1 MLRILKLE
9 ILRIYFQIR
18 ATDKNNESLFTEA
31 ELEIHLTDE
40 NDNIPKFEE
49 DVYKLN
55 VTEDL
60 SSLEE
65 DENGHYLGKHIQ
77 IFFSLTYFQRKIHF
91 MKEKVCKNL
100 MTQAS
105 QFFA

>member
-1 MLRILKLE
+1 M
-9 ILRIYFQIR
+9 
-18 ATDKNNESLFTEA
+18 FTEA

-60 SSLEE
+60 SGLVE
-65 DENGHYLGKHIQ
+65 DENGHYLGKH
-77 IFFSLTYFQRKIHF
+77 T
-91 MKEKVCKNL
+91 
-100 MTQAS
+100 
-105 QFFA
+105 QFFFHSHIFKRRFIS